1 MAEIWQWSGR
11 ALAEAIRVRSVSS
24 REAVAA
30 VLSRLDAVNPRVNAV
45 VQVLR
50 EEALAAADAADAAL
64 RRGEPGGRLHGV
76 PVTVKVNTDQAGC
89 ATTNGVVAFK
99 ELIAKA
105 DSPSVANLRK
115 AGAIIVGR
123 TNTPCF
129 SWRWFTDN
137 ELHGATLNPA
147 APDRTPGGSSGGAAA
162 AVAVG
167 IGPIAHGT
175 DYGGSIRY
183 PAYACGVAGIRP
195 TLGRVPWHNAS
206 GEERPPSAQLM
217 SVHGPLARRVAD
229 LRIGLAA
236 MAAPDPRDPWHVPAP
251 LEGPPPPRPIRVA
264 LATGG
269 SGVHPA
275 VADAVRRAGGWLAD
289 AGYAVEEVAPPSLA
303 AAAELWMLIVQN
315 EGRHTMLP
323 LIEKLGDAAARR
335 ATANMA
341 ADMPTLDVPG
351 YMKALARRSTLLR
364 EWLLFLERYPL
375 VLMPSC
381 YEPPF
386 PNRLDQEGAAAMR
399 RILAAQEPQ
408 LAIPILGLPA
418 LAVPTGTA
426 EGAPMG
432 VQLVASRYRE
442 DLCLSAGE
450 VIEARANLA
459 LPIEPR

>member
-11 ALAEAIRVRSVSS
+11 ALAEAIRTRSISS
-24 REAVAA
+24 REAVSA
-30 VLSRLDAVNPRVNAV
+30 VLARLDAVNPEINAV
-45 VQVLR
+45 VAPLH
-50 EEALAAADAADAAL
+50 EHALAAAAAADAAL
-64 RRGEPGGRLHGV
+64 RRGDEPGPLHGV
-76 PVTVKVNTDQAGC
+76 PVTIKVNTDQEGC
-89 ATTNGVVAFK
+89 ASTNGVVAFK
-99 ELIAKA
+99 DLIAKA
-105 DSPSVANLRK
+105 DNPSVANWRK

-137 ELHGATLNPA
+137 ALHGATRNPA

-162 AVAVG
+162 SVAAG
-167 IGPIAHGT
+167 IGPLAHGT

-195 TLGRVPWHNAS
+195 TFGRVPWHNAS

-217 SVHGPLARRVAD
+217 AVHGPLARRVAD

-236 MAAPDPRDPWHVPAP
+236 MSAADPRDPWYAPAP
-251 LEGPPPPRPIRVA
+251 LEGPPPARPIRVA
-264 LATGG
+264 LATGADR
-269 SGVHPA
+269 VHPA
-275 VADAVRRAGGWLAD
+275 VAAAVRQAGAWLAD
-289 AGYAVEEVAPPSLA
+289 AGYAVEEVAVPSLA
-303 AAAELWMLIVQN
+303 AAAELWMAIVQN

-323 LIEKLGDAAARR
+323 MIEKYGDDAAKRSVESM
-335 ATANMA
+335 MA
-341 ADMPTLDVPG
+341 DAPTLDMPA
-351 YMKALARRSTLLR
+351 YMKALSRRSTLLR
-364 EWLLFLERYPL
+364 DWLLFLERYPL
-375 VLMPSC
+375 VLMPVS

-386 PNRLDQEGAAAMR
+386 PNGLDQEGKAAMR

-408 LAIPILGLPA
+408 LAIPILGLPG

-442 DLCLSAGE
+442 DLCLRAGE
-450 VIEARANLA
+450 VIEARADLA
-459 LPIEPR
+459 LPIDPR

>member
-1 MAEIWQWSGR
+1 MAEIWQWSAR
-11 ALAEAIRVRSVSS
+11 ALAEAIRTRSVSS
-24 REAVAA
+24 REAVTAILA
-30 VLSRLDAVNPRVNAV
+30 RLDAVNPQVNAI

-50 EEALAAADAADAAL
+50 AEALAAADAADATL
-64 RRGEPGGRLHGV
+64 RRGDPVGPLHGV
-76 PVTVKVNTDQAGC
+76 PVTIKVNTDQEGC

-99 ELIAKA
+99 DMIAKA
-105 DSPSVANLRK
+105 DSPSVANWRN

-137 ELHGATLNPA
+137 ALHGATRNPA

-167 IGPIAHGT
+167 IGPLAHGT

-195 TLGRVPWHNAS
+195 TLGRVPWHNSS

-229 LRIGLAA
+229 LRIGLGA
-236 MAAPDPRDPWHVPAP
+236 MAARDPRDTWYAPAP

-264 LATGG
+264 LTTGG
-269 SGVHPA
+269 TEVHPA
-275 VADAVRRAGGWLAD
+275 VAAAVRQAGLWLAD
-289 AGYAVEEVAPPSLA
+289 AGYAVEEVEPPSLA

-323 LIEKLGDAAARR
+323 LIEKFGDAAAKR
-335 ATANMA
+335 ATENMVA
-341 ADMPTLDVPG
+341 DVPALDMQG

-375 VLMPSC
+375 VLMPAC

-386 PNRLDQEGAAAMR
+386 PNGLDQEGNSSMR

-408 LAIPILGLPA
+408 LAIPILGLPG
-418 LAVPTGTA
+418 LAVPTGVA
-426 EGAPMG
+426 DGAPMG
-432 VQLVASRYRE
+432 VQIVASRYRE
-442 DLCLSAGE
+442 DLCLLAGE
-450 VIEARANLA
+450 VIEARADLA

>member
-1 MAEIWQWSGR
+1 MAEIWQWSAR
-11 ALAEAIRVRSVSS
+11 ALAEAIRTRSVSS
-24 REAVAA
+24 REAVTAILA
-30 VLSRLDAVNPRVNAV
+30 RLDAVNPKVNAV

-50 EEALAAADAADAAL
+50 AEALAAADAADAAL
-64 RRGEPGGRLHGV
+64 GRGDPVGALHGV
-76 PVTVKVNTDQAGC
+76 PVTIKVNTDQEGC

-99 ELIAKA
+99 DMIAKA
-105 DSPSVANLRK
+105 DNPSVANWRK
-115 AGAIIVGR
+115 AGAIIIGR

-137 ELHGATLNPA
+137 ALHGATRNPA

-167 IGPIAHGT
+167 IGPLAHGT

-183 PAYACGVAGIRP
+183 PAYACGVAGLRP
-195 TLGRVPWHNAS
+195 TLGRVPWHNSS
-206 GEERPPSAQLM
+206 GEERPPSPQLM

-236 MAAPDPRDPWHVPAP
+236 MAARDARDPWYVPAP

-264 LATGG
+264 LTTGEG
-269 SGVHPA
+269 KVHPA
-275 VADAVRRAGGWLAD
+275 VAAAVRQAGQWLGE
-289 AGYAVEEVAPPSLA
+289 AGYAVEEATPPSLA

-323 LIEKLGDAAARR
+323 LIEKFGDAAAKR
-335 ATANMA
+335 ATENMA
-341 ADMPTLDVPG
+341 ADVPALDMQG

-364 EWLLFLERYPL
+364 EWLVFLERYPL
-375 VLMPSC
+375 VLMPTC

-386 PNRLDQEGAAAMR
+386 PNGLDQEGTAAMR
-399 RILAAQEPQ
+399 RIIAAQEPQ
-408 LAIPILGLPA
+408 LAIPILGLPG
-418 LAVPTGTA
+418 LAVPTGVA
-426 EGAPMG
+426 EGAPIG

-442 DLCLSAGE
+442 DLCLLAGE
-450 VIEARANLA
+450 VIEARADLA